1 MGRESKF
8 LLSLLGLLAGIFVT
22 ALALRLLIPRPPE
35 GTGPDIHTMT
45 FNPFSETVSPPDLT
59 PRPENNSP
67 QQETIVSDVEQKQ
80 QQFPNIEASFEP
92 SYVQTQTNELPLP
105 AIKLDT
111 PPTLEPVNKTLSP
124 DVQAPD
130 VQAPDVQAP
139 DVQAPDAERFPN
151 VEHQNAAPWQ
161 TEEAIQPFPEASTKS
176 VDSVNSQ
183 LPLQPPPIANSLP
196 QRSTTKP
203 IKKLSPGMLYD
214 VQEGDSWWQLAES
227 AYGDG
232 RYYRSLFA
240 WNKTLQ
246 PRVSLSPGTTLE
258 IPQMNQLQ
266 LAWPRLIPLN
276 RLRG

>member
-67 QQETIVSDVEQKQ
+67 QQERTVSDVEQKQ
-80 QQFPNIEASFEP
+80 PRFPNIEASFEP

-111 PPTLEPVNKTLSP
+111 PPTLEPVNKTLS
-124 DVQAPD
+124 
-130 VQAPDVQAP
+130 P

-196 QRSTTKP
+196 QRSITKP

-266 LAWPRLIPLN
+266 LAWPRLIPSK
-276 RLRG
+276 

>member
-92 SYVQTQTNELPLP
+92 SYVQTQTNESPLP

-139 DVQAPDAERFPN
+139 DVQAPDAEKFPN

-266 LAWPRLIPLN
+266 LAWPRLIPSK
-276 RLRG
+276 

>member
-130 VQAPDVQAP
+130 VQAPDAKK
-139 DVQAPDAERFPN
+139 FPN

-266 LAWPRLIPLN
+266 LAWPRLVPSK
-276 RLRG
+276 

>member
-139 DVQAPDAERFPN
+139 DVQAPDAKKFPN

-266 LAWPRLIPLN
+266 LAWPRLIPSK
-276 RLRG
+276 